1 MSLNN
6 INPMLL
12 IDFYKATHDLMLPKN
27 MTKSVSYYTSRM
39 SRIKRWDKAVFFGL
53 QGTCKEYL
61 IKYFNENFFGWPIDN
76 ILEDYKR
83 ILDNTLGPK
92 AYDATKIEK
101 LHSLGYLPIEILA
114 VPVDDWILLGTSGNN
129 EIDDKIQLLREY
141 GMHKQSMPKIFD
153 PYINWPDEVPF

>member
-61 IKYFNENFFGWPIDN
+61 IKYFNENFII
-76 ILEDYKR
+76 ILEQHVFSS
-83 ILDNTLGPK
+83 IQ
-92 AYDATKIEK
+92 
-101 LHSLGYLPIEILA
+101 A
-114 VPVDDWILLGTSGNN
+114 VPFHYYILL
-129 EIDDKIQLLREY
+129 D
-141 GMHKQSMPKIFD
+141 
-153 PYINWPDEVPF
+153 